1 MTYKESYYETYLK
14 EYKKVYKRV
23 KGAITK
29 QYTQEEFK
37 AYFRNIIS
45 TQGGTVSISK
55 TIKKIS
61 STQQLYKTK
70 TLKNFTRYINE
81 NILQNVKSRKVRTSY
96 IRKLWTDDMK
106 VSRQNLFFNWVENWL
121 LDNPD
126 MIAPEDR
133 YRYAREAFDEAFY

>member
-81 NILQNVKSRKVRTSY
+81 NILKNVKSRKVRTSY

-106 VSRQNLFFNWVENWL
+106 VSRQNLFVNWVENWL

-126 MIAPEDR
+126 MIASEDR